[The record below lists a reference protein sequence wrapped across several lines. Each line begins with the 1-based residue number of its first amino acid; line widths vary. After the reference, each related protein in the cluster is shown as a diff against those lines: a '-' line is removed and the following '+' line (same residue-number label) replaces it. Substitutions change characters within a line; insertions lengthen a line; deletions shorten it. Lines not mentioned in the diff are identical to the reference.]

1 MDRYLSIFLKL
12 MMLRTA
18 EDFFVSHVSGK
29 KYQALP
35 VTTPAADCLRQLF
48 PSGAERFSQMGDAAH
63 FDILTLYRK
72 QVPGFAGEFTKNH
85 ITGLT
90 ITSPAGTDAK
100 EVDKKSGSII
110 I

>member
-29 KYQALP
+29 KYQALA
-35 VTTPAADCLRQLF
+35 VTTPAADCLLQLF
-48 PSGAERFSQMGDAAH
+48 PSGTERFSQMGYAAH
-63 FDILTLYRK
+63 FDILILYRK
-72 QVPGFAGEFTKNH
+72 QVPGFAGKFTKNH